1 MALNTHTNVS
11 VDVLNRIRSN
21 ASVNYQT
28 AVPIATANADTIRE
42 IGNIIIDSPNL
53 QNEFLHALIDRI
65 GKVIIKQRMF
75 TNPLSMFN
83 KGEVRFGTT
92 VEEIFVNL
100 ADAHQYDMN
109 ADEKDVFSIEPND
122 VKSAFHVLNSTVYY
136 KRSITRTMLENA
148 FLSIEGV
155 SDMITALID
164 KMYTSY
170 NFDQFLVFKY
180 MIAKAA
186 LNGTVG
192 VQSVSK
198 VTDEASAKGLLKAVK
213 QASNDFAILS
223 KDFNTAGVYNS
234 SDKEEQ
240 YLIIDNA
247 NDACLS
253 VDALAFMFGAA
264 FADNDAKKVR
274 IDGFDKIDFARLNKV
289 LGVDQDP
296 FTSDEILALGNIEA
310 VLVDWSWFQVYYKLL
325 ETRYI
330 ENPASLN
337 ENTWLHAWN
346 IYSQSPFENCLI
358 FASGTNGVSAVVIDE
373 TTAPTVTHGVAGS
386 ATIDASVTI
395 TGLAPKLAEVVNW
408 SVSATSTNGKATITE
423 DGKLSWNNAFAAED
437 TIVVTCTSAS
447 DSTKRDSVT
456 ITVA

>member
-28 AVPIATANADTIRE
+28 AVPIATADADTIRE

-164 KMYTSY
+164 KIYTSY

-192 VQSVSK
+192 VQSVAK

-213 QASNDFAILS
+213 VASNDFAILS

-240 YLIIDNA
+240 FLIISNK
-247 NDACLS
+247 NDGCLQ
-253 VDALAFMFGAA
+253 VDALAYMFGAS
-264 FADNDAKKVR
+264 FADNDAKKIR
-274 IDGFDKIDFARLNKV
+274 IDGFDKIDFERLNKV

-358 FASGTNGVSAVVIDE
+358 FASGTNGVSAVTIDE
-373 TTAPTVTHGVAGS
+373 ATAPTVTHGVAGS
-386 ATIDASVTI
+386 ATIDAAVTI

-408 SVSATSTNGKATITE
+408 SVVVTSTNGKATITDE
-423 DGKLSWNNAFAAED
+423 GKLSWDNAFAAED

-447 DSTKRDSVT
+447 DPTKTDSVT

>member
-28 AVPIATANADTIRE
+28 AVPIATADADTIRE

-192 VQSVSK
+192 VQSVAK

-213 QASNDFAILS
+213 VASNDFAILS

-240 YLIIDNA
+240 
-247 NDACLS
+247 
-253 VDALAFMFGAA
+253 F
-264 FADNDAKKVR
+264 
-274 IDGFDKIDFARLNKV
+274 
-289 LGVDQDP
+289 
-296 FTSDEILALGNIEA
+296 
-310 VLVDWSWFQVYYKLL
+310 
-325 ETRYI
+325 
-330 ENPASLN
+330 
-337 ENTWLHAWN
+337 
-346 IYSQSPFENCLI
+346 
-358 FASGTNGVSAVVIDE
+358 
-373 TTAPTVTHGVAGS
+373 
-386 ATIDASVTI
+386 
-395 TGLAPKLAEVVNW
+395 
-408 SVSATSTNGKATITE
+408 
-423 DGKLSWNNAFAAED
+423 
-437 TIVVTCTSAS
+437 
-447 DSTKRDSVT
+447 
-456 ITVA
+456 